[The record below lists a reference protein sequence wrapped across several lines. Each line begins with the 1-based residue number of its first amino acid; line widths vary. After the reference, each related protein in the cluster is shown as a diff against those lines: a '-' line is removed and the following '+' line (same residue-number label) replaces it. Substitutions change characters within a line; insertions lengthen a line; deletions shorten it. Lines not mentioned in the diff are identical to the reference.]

1 MKSSLWSIQKAEY
14 ARLNVDL
21 NAIVNGVYDKVPD
34 TAVIP
39 YVVIGEVT
47 VTSWKTKDSQGEEA
61 TATLHCYS
69 NYAGKKEA
77 YNILSAMLNSLTNQP
92 LSLDDGFSLVN
103 AELSSMN
110 VITDAD
116 GTSYHGIL
124 RIKYIAKN

>member
-69 NYAGKKEA
+69 NYAGVNPVK
-77 YNILSAMLNSLTNQP
+77 LT
-92 LSLDDGFSLVN
+92 F
-103 AELSSMN
+103 
-110 VITDAD
+110 
-116 GTSYHGIL
+116 
-124 RIKYIAKN
+124 